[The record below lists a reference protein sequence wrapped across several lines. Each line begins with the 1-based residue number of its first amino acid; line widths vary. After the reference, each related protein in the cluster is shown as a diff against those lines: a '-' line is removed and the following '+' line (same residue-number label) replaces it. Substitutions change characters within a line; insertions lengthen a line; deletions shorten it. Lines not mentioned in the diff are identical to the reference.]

1 MLYESVWKKLVEYP
15 LAQLLLPSKQLYDI
29 KKKALPK
36 IYSKCRYNR
45 NTKREILK
53 GPKALGGGG
62 FIPLKASV
70 GSKYVMHLLK
80 YWRSSQE
87 EECSKMICI
96 LYAWNVMSTG
106 VSFPLLEHPE
116 IELPHLKGKIIPAI

>member
-1 MLYESVWKKLVEYP
+1 M
-15 LAQLLLPSKQLYDI
+15 
-29 KKKALPK
+29 
-36 IYSKCRYNR
+36 
-45 NTKREILK
+45 K

-62 FIPLKASV
+62 FIPLKASA
-70 GSKYVMHLLK
+70 GSGYVMHWLK

-87 EECSKMICI
+87 EEFSKMIRI
-96 LYAWNVMSTG
+96 LYAWNVMSAG